1 MTNNVNAWARHLA
14 VAASLAWGLTAQ
26 AAPMTTTAQ
35 TQSFDLSP
43 AAATFFQN
51 TFDLDDG
58 NKAPSTA
65 SGPKTAQKLLTFAKF
80 DSSLGTL
87 TGVTFSLNSLHAG
100 NIQLSATNDGGDETA
115 SASAAKH
122 LLLQGAGLIDDQIL
136 NLLYGTSCSITGGF
150 ACSNSDSSAGT
161 FDVSDFFGLAPLSSF
176 TGPGTFDLTA
186 KAATSIT
193 PGDVPDNGSST
204 GSFTGGWNGQASLI
218 YTYEARSVPEPQSLL
233 LVATA
238 LAGLAAIR
246 RRRA

>member
-43 AAATFFQN
+43 AAATFFRN
-51 TFDLDDG
+51 TFNDESSPI
-58 NKAPSTA
+58 APNTA
-65 SGPKTAQKLLTFAKF
+65 SGPQAAQKLLTFAKF

-100 NIQLSATNDGGDETA
+100 NIQLSATNNSTEPP
-115 SASAAKH
+115 SANAAMH

-136 NLLYGTSCSITGGF
+136 DLLYGTSCSITGGF

-161 FDVSDFFGLAPLSSF
+161 FDLSDFFGLAPLSSF

-193 PGDVPDNGSST
+193 PGVVPDNGSST